1 MQFSIVVPV
10 YNEAALIRPFLQH
23 LRQRA
28 PEAEIIVADGRSS
41 DGTADLAAG
50 LCNQLVMSE
59 ANRAAQLNLGARA
72 ATGDVLWFL
81 HVDVELPQECLAEI
95 ERILTEPSVVGGFF
109 RIRLPPNL
117 LYRLTAS
124 FPHYAGI
131 PLRVR
136 CGDRGV
142 FCRGSAVTR
151 VGGFAEVLLLGDAV
165 FFRRL

>member
-1 MQFSIVVPV
+1 MQFSIIVPV
-10 YNEAALIRPFLQH
+10 FNEAPLIRRFLQQ

-81 HVDVELPQECLAEI
+81 HVDVELPQECLPEI

-109 RIRLPPNL
+109 RIRLPPNP
-117 LYRLTAS
+117 LYRLTDGFA
-124 FPHYAGI
+124 HYAGI
-131 PLRVR
+131 MLRMR
-136 CGDRGV
+136 CVDHGS
-142 FCRGSAVTR
+142 FCWRSACPEI
-151 VGGFAEVLLLGDAV
+151 G
-165 FFRRL
+165 